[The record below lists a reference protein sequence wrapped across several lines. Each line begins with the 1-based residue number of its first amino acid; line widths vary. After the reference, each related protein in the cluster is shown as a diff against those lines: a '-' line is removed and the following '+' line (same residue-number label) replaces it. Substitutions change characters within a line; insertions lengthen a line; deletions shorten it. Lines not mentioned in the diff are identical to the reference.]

1 MADNARMSGGGT
13 IGGDGSRPQ
22 WTLGHCTLLRTLRQE
37 RGWSQRRLANAAGHG
52 VTQQDVS
59 DWETDAAGPSGPKFA
74 ATCEALGWLPVAFQ
88 TRAERVSVAIETDGA
103 QRMDAPPV
111 QPGAREALGETAPYA
126 TVGPRARHARVA
138 GSAATDPPSTED
150 RLLAMLT
157 EALAIARTQA
167 ETSKAQAAAAE
178 QSAAAAR
185 EAAALARQ
193 VAQAMAEVL
202 GQLSGK
208 RASREG
214 LPQ

>member
-1 MADNARMSGGGT
+1 M
-13 IGGDGSRPQ
+13 
-22 WTLGHCTLLRTLRQE
+22 
-37 RGWSQRRLANAAGHG
+37 
-52 VTQQDVS
+52 
-59 DWETDAAGPSGPKFA
+59 
-74 ATCEALGWLPVAFQ
+74 
-88 TRAERVSVAIETDGA
+88 ETDGA
-103 QRMDAPPV
+103 QRVDALPV
-111 QPGAREALGETAPYA
+111 QPGARGTLGETAPYA
-126 TVGPRARHARVA
+126 TGAPRARHARGA

-185 EAAALARQ
+185 EAAALARE
-193 VAQAMAEVL
+193 AAHAMVEVL

-208 RASREG
+208 RARREG